1 MQMNNT
7 FLQVLHISVVSS
19 LLILAMFFV
28 NKLATRRY
36 SLRWIQFLWIL
47 VAVRLFLPVHMV
59 QIVVPEHAKTLNDI
73 VRNVEKKTDIKAI
86 TSSSDKTGQL
96 DNSGQGASV
105 SKERSKEVITPSNNQ
120 ISVAVTVV
128 QYTISFITTI
138 WILGVVWQLA
148 KYLLSYWI
156 FTRRLKKTNM
166 QIEDED
172 TYQQLL
178 NRINPKKN
186 NIKLYRNP
194 AVQSPF
200 SYGLLHKSI
209 ILPDKQYNE
218 TELEAIMC
226 HEVTHIQN
234 HDIWVKAVLCIGK
247 SLHWFNPFVY
257 LMERTVNQNMEML
270 CDEEVVRD
278 RKLEYRKMYSM
289 TILNTIQD
297 MNGKAPV
304 AFASHFEGEGKQ
316 LKERFQN
323 IIKPVKR
330 RKAPLLI
337 ACLCVLC
344 IAGSLITC
352 NAVSDKNSEK
362 ESVAAAVSLPGPV
375 EKEKEEPVTIL
386 VMGKEAIDEQDIGR
400 TDSIVLVT
408 WDPVSREVC
417 VKSLLRDMY
426 VQIPGYEDNKL
437 NAAYH
442 IGGTKLMKE
451 TVEQN
456 FGVSIDYSIVVDFEG
471 FQKAV
476 DIMGGIIVDL
486 TEEEAEYLNTTN
498 YISKKEYR
506 TLTAGE
512 NFLNGNQAL
521 GYARVRYVTAADG
534 TVNDF
539 GRVKRLQD
547 MLRAMLDKL
556 DTLSITEYTSLIKE
570 AFSSVEFDMPL
581 SQCLDLI
588 GSLQK
593 DAYSFS
599 CITIPLE
606 NSYSCT
612 QKNGKAVLIWDKEIN
627 CQALQ

>member
-1 MQMNNT
+1 MQMNNA

-28 NKLATRRY
+28 NKLAIRRY
-36 SLRWIQFLWIL
+36 SLRWVQFLWIL

-59 QIVVPEHAKTLNDI
+59 QIALPERAKTLNDI
-73 VRNVEKKTDIKAI
+73 VRNVEKNTDIKAI
-86 TSSSDKTGQL
+86 TSSSDETEQVE
-96 DNSGQGASV
+96 NSGQGVYV
-105 SKERSKEVITPSNNQ
+105 SKESSKEVITPSNNQ
-120 ISVAVTVV
+120 ISVALTVV
-128 QYTISFITTI
+128 QYVISFITI
-138 WILGVVWQLA
+138 VWILGVIWQLA
-148 KYLLSYWI
+148 KHLLSYWI

-166 QIEDED
+166 QFENED
-172 TYQQLL
+172 TFQKIFHIV
-178 NRINPKKN
+178 NRKRK
-186 NIKLYRNP
+186 NIKLYWNS

-209 ILPDKQYNE
+209 VFPNKQYNE
-218 TELEAIMC
+218 TELEAIMR

-234 HDIWVKAVLCIGK
+234 HDIWLKAVLCIGK

-352 NAVSDKNSEK
+352 NAVSNKNSEI
-362 ESVAAAVSLPGPV
+362 ESVAATVSLPAPV
-375 EKEKEEPVTIL
+375 EKEKKEPVTIL
-386 VMGKEAIDEQDIGR
+386 VMGKEAIGEQDIGR

-408 WDPVSREVC
+408 WDPVNREIC

-442 IGGTKLMKE
+442 IGGTELMKK

-456 FGVSIDYSIVVDFEG
+456 FGVSIDYSIAVDFEG

-476 DIMGGIIVDL
+476 DIMGGITVDL

-512 NFLNGNQAL
+512 NLLNGNQAL
-521 GYARVRYVTAADG
+521 GYARVRYVTTADG
-534 TVNDF
+534 TANDF

-547 MLRAMLDKL
+547 ILRAMLDKL

-570 AFSSVEFDMPL
+570 AYSSVEFDMPL

-588 GSLQK
+588 RSLQK
-593 DAYSFS
+593 DVYSFS
-599 CITIPLE
+599 SITIPLE
-606 NSYSCT
+606 NSYYGARE
-612 QKNGKAVLIWDKEIN
+612 NGKSVLIWDKEIN
-627 CQALQ
+627 CKALQ